1 MVFIEGQKIMNS
13 KTFPLLL
20 KFPWVSLSYRQFIL
34 FDLCTM
40 FEVDRNLLVLSQ
52 QCVGTSSPRLLS
64 TMVENLGSETY
75 KYFIEAPSVPAQG
88 HFTPATPRD
97 YAEGLFLKIELE
109 KFS

>member
-1 MVFIEGQKIMNS
+1 MNS
-13 KTFPLLL
+13 KTFPVLHTISLGFTL
-20 KFPWVSLSYRQFIL
+20 FQTVSSII
-34 FDLCTM
+34 DLCTM
-40 FEVDRNLLVLSQ
+40 LEVDKNLLVLSQ

-64 TMVENLGSETY
+64 TMVENFGSETY

-88 HFTPATPRD
+88 HLTPATPRD